1 MRTYAYHVKHRNGWG
16 TGFGPKPTHCHK
28 CACELPA
35 PKAGEIT
42 TGYGCGKPELMPWP
56 DSEFIPDKPILKHGE
71 SIERSPAFCYQ
82 CCADDERARMIETG
96 RAMLYLTQGKGKW
109 LPEELQAELLP
120 GRADICRMAGRT
132 WIVRPKGQTV
142 GNAGFYPRAWTA
154 IYVEATNEGQALR
167 DAARTTAVWSV
178 TDWPGKLSFPVTSI
192 SKGRH
197 NMARTRY
204 DVTFIGPDGK
214 PWRGTQYG
222 ENTQICHCR
231 RIGGK
236 R

>member
-1 MRTYAYHVKHRNGWG
+1 MRTYAYHVKHKNGWS
-16 TGFGPKPTHCHK
+16 TGFGPRPTHCHK
-28 CACELPA
+28 CNVELPETT
-35 PKAGEIT
+35 GSGG
-42 TGYGCGKPELMPWP
+42 TGYGCVKSEPIETHPDAPALKP
-56 DSEFIPDKPILKHGE
+56 GE
-71 SIERSPAFCYQ
+71 SYERSPAICYQ

-142 GNAGFYPRAWTA
+142 GNVGFYPRAWTA

-167 DAARTTAVWSV
+167 DAARTTAVWSL
-178 TDWPGKLSFPVTSI
+178 TDWAGRLSFPVTSI

-197 NMARTRY
+197 NMAGTRY
-204 DVTFIGPDGK
+204 DVTFTGPDGK

-231 RIGGK
+231 RLGGK
-236 R
+236 K